1 MDQIKEGGNNQQTF
15 ILASEWASKAKS
27 KREVYV
33 FL

>member
-1 MDQIKEGGNNQQTF
+1 MEKQINPFDNINTT

-27 KREVYV
+27 KYEIYV